1 MGDYI
6 SVSNFGDG
14 VRLDPSPFLFLVNGE
29 FGGTYLYW

>member
-29 FGGTYLYW
+29 FGGTYLY